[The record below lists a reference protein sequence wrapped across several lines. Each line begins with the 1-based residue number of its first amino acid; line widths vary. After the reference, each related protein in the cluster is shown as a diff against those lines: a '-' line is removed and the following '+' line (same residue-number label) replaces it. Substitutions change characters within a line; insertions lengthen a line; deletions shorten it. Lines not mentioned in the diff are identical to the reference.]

1 MNVDPHDEVRRQIE
15 AALIE
20 RARPCRG
27 PSVPISTAAEA
38 RLHATPPDY
47 TCLQKYVARVLALP
61 SPTVTIPEVPGGF
74 FTIALPEGTA
84 MTPTERAGCS
94 RLRMSKKQ
102 MKPLSGRRLDL
113 LIPVGA
119 RARILD
125 ERGRVTA
132 VLLPAALSG
141 DARLGIETLAAH
153 HYATSCGWFKGCED
167 EGLASHDRTLMAHA
181 LRNGRCKRGY
191 GVANATDLKVGGVGL
206 VSSGS
211 RSWLAPPHA
220 HLDRFSTRSQSQPSP
235 LLSSPPP
242 SNGVTPVIVL
252 LWIVCSFGVQGQVGV
267 RLERLRA
274 TRVQEL

>member
-1 MNVDPHDEVRRQIE
+1 
-15 AALIE
+15 
-20 RARPCRG
+20 
-27 PSVPISTAAEA
+27 
-38 RLHATPPDY
+38 
-47 TCLQKYVARVLALP
+47 
-61 SPTVTIPEVPGGF
+61 
-74 FTIALPEGTA
+74 
-84 MTPTERAGCS
+84 
-94 RLRMSKKQ
+94 MSKKQ
-102 MKPLSGRRLDL
+102 MNPLSGRRLDL

-132 VLLPAALSG
+132 VFMPAALSG

-191 GVANATDLKVGGVGL
+191 GVANATDLKVGGVRL

-211 RSWLAPPHA
+211 RSWLAPRMHILITFPPDHNP
-220 HLDRFSTRSQSQPSP
+220 D
-235 LLSSPPP
+235 PPP
-242 SNGVTPVIVL
+242 SSLPHPPPNGVTPVIVL
-252 LWIVCSFGVQGQVGV
+252 LWIVCSFGVQGQVGM

-274 TRVQEL
+274 TRVHEL